1 MEWQTG
7 QAMVYRDKHVYPDKA
22 GEVRM
27 SRAARRDCEWLG
39 IRARKLKELL
49 MNGCDSMHGQ
59 ATIHRE
65 LEGIRLVIGTDT
77 DGTRIV
83 RRVVKLSQLPTPVTG
98 EAS

>member
-7 QAMVYRDKHVYPDKA
+7 QAMVYRDKHFYPDKM

-27 SRAARRDCEWLG
+27 SRTARRHCEWLG
-39 IRARKLKELL
+39 IRARELKELL
-49 MNGCDSMHGQ
+49 MNGCDSLHGQ
-59 ATIHRE
+59 ATIYRE
-65 LEGIRLVIGTDT
+65 LEGIRLVIETDT

-83 RRVVKLSQLPTPVTG
+83 RRVVKLTPLPTPVTP